1 MVINLGN
8 GSHCKKKL
16 FVLVLDY
23 NASASNTASLFMLEL
38 RYSQQPEFEAMHPS
52 NMWVNIP
59 KNWNIIWQSKASVNA
74 RILSYDLY
82 L

>member
-38 RYSQQPEFEAMHPS
+38 GYSQQPELGATYPS

-59 KNWNIIWQSKASVNA
+59 KNWNIWQSKASVNA
-74 RILSYDLY
+74 PILSYDLY